1 MNAPHPHLETDWQ
14 GVAMS
19 LADVITELYPN
30 YAPEVLAVISHHTS
44 AVLTI
49 TTPAEPAE
57 RNAAP

>member
-1 MNAPHPHLETDWQ
+1 MNAPHLETDWQ
-14 GVAMS
+14 QVAMS

-49 TTPAEPAE
+49 TNAGQAPAEGLTT
-57 RNAAP
+57 